1 MTYMSNLDTNL
12 EWHLSYSWVNRM
24 KIMGY
29 FRLFFMMIVLG
40 NLDLG
45 LEFGIEFFHNDS
57 GG

>member
-1 MTYMSNLDTNL
+1 
-12 EWHLSYSWVNRM
+12 M